1 MATATGASLSRFTSS
16 LNVFHLA
23 RHLFAHRGLIRQ
35 FVRREIDA
43 RYRGSLLGL
52 LWSFLN
58 PILLLS
64 IYTLVFGVVFHA
76 RWPHAKSDR
85 LSEFAVTLFCGMI
98 VLNLFGE
105 SVGRAPGIIVGAA
118 NYVKKVVFPLEIL
131 PVVTLGCALFHA
143 LVSLS
148 VLLAAN
154 LLVNGVFRWTLVL
167 VPVVALPLLMLTLG
181 LSWFLASLGVF
192 IRDLSHVVA
201 LILHVLMFATPV
213 FYPMEALP
221 EAFRSF
227 LYLNPLTAVVE
238 DLRRVV
244 LWGLLPDWPRLLVWI
259 AVDGAV
265 MVLGYAWFA
274 TTRRAFADVL

>member
-1 MATATGASLSRFTSS
+1 MATATGVSLATSTPS
-16 LNVFHLA
+16 FNPVHMA
-23 RHLFAHRGLIRQ
+23 RHLFAQRGLIRQ

-58 PILLLS
+58 PLILLS
-64 IYTLVFGVVFHA
+64 IYTFVFGVIFHA
-76 RWPHAKSDR
+76 RWPHSSTGR
-85 LSEFAVTLFCGMI
+85 LSEFAVILFCGLI
-98 VLNLFGE
+98 VFNLLSE
-105 SVGRAPGIIVGAA
+105 CLGRAPGIIVGAA

-148 VLLAAN
+148 VLVVAH
-154 LLVNGVFRWTLVL
+154 LLVSGRLHWTLVF
-167 VPVVALPLLMLTLG
+167 VPVVVLPLLLLTLG
-181 LSWFLASLGVF
+181 LSWLLASLGVF
-192 IRDLSHVVA
+192 IRDISHLVMLA
-201 LILHVLMFATPV
+201 LQVLMFVTPI
-213 FYPMEALP
+213 FYAVEALP
-221 EAFRSF
+221 TAVRPL

-244 LWGLLPDWPRLLVWI
+244 LWGLLPDWPRLAIWA

-274 TTRRAFADVL
+274 MTKRAFADVL